1 MSFTLMNLQNI
12 FNLTGLIINMV
23 GAYLMY
29 RNAPPVNS
37 QTFLYRREE
46 TEGLIKKD
54 KQKNK
59 MSRYGMLMLFV
70 GFLFQLIAFFL

>member
-1 MSFTLMNLQNI
+1 MTLQNI

-37 QTFLYRREE
+37 QIFFYQERELE
-46 TEGLIKKD
+46 QMAKRD

-59 MSRYGMLMLFV
+59 MSRYGMLLLFV
-70 GFLFQLIAFFL
+70 GFLFQLVAFFL